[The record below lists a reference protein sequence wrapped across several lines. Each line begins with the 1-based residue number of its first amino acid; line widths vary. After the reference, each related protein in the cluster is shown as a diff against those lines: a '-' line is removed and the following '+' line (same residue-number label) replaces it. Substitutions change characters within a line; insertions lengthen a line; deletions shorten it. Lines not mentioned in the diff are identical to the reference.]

1 MGRGRQPVPGASKYA
16 VSKPAAGR
24 GPGSLAG
31 AAVPAGSIGAVA
43 VKPAAAVAAGG
54 VALFSPPATSAP
66 SSSTASTKQQGPGA
80 ALAVRGETAIPS
92 TGGAGKVGSDISP
105 LSNQPTASRNNVA
118 PDPGGASDRSADQK
132 GLDLK
137 GKSESLSKSAAGIGK
152 ALDNGSAAAAPSA
165 SLVGIKG
172 EVSSSKESA
181 GSSALPAHNVES
193 SAAADATDPKQRGR
207 WSPCDK

>member
-43 VKPAAAVAAGG
+43 VKPVAAVAAGG
-54 VALFSPPATSAP
+54 VALFSPSATSAP
-66 SSSTASTKQQGPGA
+66 SSSTASTKQQGPGKS
-80 ALAVRGETAIPS
+80 ETAIPS
-92 TGGAGKVGSDISP
+92 TGGAGKVGSDVSP
-105 LSNQPTASRNNVA
+105 LSNQPTASRNSIA
-118 PDPGGASDRSADQK
+118 PDPGGASDRSGDQR

-152 ALDNGSAAAAPSA
+152 ALDHGSAAAAPSA

-193 SAAADATDPKQRGR
+193 SAAADTTDPKQRGR